1 MEKPKPQRHAL
12 GGRDPERLAPRS
24 FAGRVHRLRRLLIP
38 RFDEP
43 CAEESYRRF
52 AGRESAAAWSKCSL
66 SSAPARLQRL
76 PRAHLAALGSSVLP
90 GGGHPTGRP
99 ATASGAR
106 ASRLY
111 KAAST
116 AYDHQAGP
124 LTLTLT

>member
-12 GGRDPERLAPRS
+12 GGRDPERLAPQS

-66 SSAPARLQRL
+66 SSAPARLLRL
-76 PRAHLAALGSSVLP
+76 LWAARYS
-90 GGGHPTGRP
+90 
-99 ATASGAR
+99 
-106 ASRLY
+106 
-111 KAAST
+111 
-116 AYDHQAGP
+116 QEEAGP
-124 LTLTLT
+124 LGAQPPPRVLEPAASKAADFTAPDRPGGAGATRPRGVR